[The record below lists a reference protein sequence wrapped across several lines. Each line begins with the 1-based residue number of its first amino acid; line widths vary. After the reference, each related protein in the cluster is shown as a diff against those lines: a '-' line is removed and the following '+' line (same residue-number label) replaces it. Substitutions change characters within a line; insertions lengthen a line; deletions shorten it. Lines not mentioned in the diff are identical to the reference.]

1 MKVSKSTACS
11 YRYLVGIV
19 LSITLVLSGCST
31 AGKERIDAFNQSAGP
46 MIAVRLA
53 TVAAVQGD
61 PVRAQRVVDETDKLL
76 ADIAA
81 GNSIAIDVLVPLLNS
96 RIAEASL
103 KPAERAVL
111 AELVSVAAQ
120 IVTTDS
126 VLPEDSKERLRVV
139 LTWVRSAAL
148 AQTLVK

>member
-11 YRYLVGIV
+11 SRYLAGIV

>member
-11 YRYLVGIV
+11 SRYLAGIV

-31 AGKERIDAFNQSAGP
+31 AGKERIDAFNQSATP
-46 MIAVRLA
+46 MIVVRLA

-76 ADIAA
+76 DDIAA
-81 GNSIAIDVLVPLLNS
+81 GNSIAIDVMVPLLNS

-126 VLPEDSKERLRVV
+126 VLPEDAKERLRVV

>member
-11 YRYLVGIV
+11 SRYLAGIV

-76 ADIAA
+76 AGIAA

-126 VLPEDSKERLRVV
+126 VLPEDAKERLRVV